1 MRVEGACCTGAAIW
15 RLTGRAG
22 VGYDAQPS
30 GDCFTDAGGRM
41 YCSKCGANV
50 EQGKPFCSACGQP
63 VTGYSVGSQGVAAP
77 ATSSAVPPAPSYSP
91 APLAQTYPVPAA
103 APTVAYA
110 GFWLR
115 FVALIIDFIII
126 YCVRALIF
134 LPFGIGMGMRGM
146 FHGTQPQS
154 PADLVPF
161 FATIIRIMIISTI
174 IQWLYFSLMESSAWQ
189 ATLGK
194 KALGL
199 TVTDLEGRRISF
211 GRATGRYFAKIIS
224 SLILFI
230 GYIMAGF
237 TEKKQALHDM
247 IAGTLVLRKL

>member
-1 MRVEGACCTGAAIW
+1 
-15 RLTGRAG
+15 
-22 VGYDAQPS
+22 
-30 GDCFTDAGGRM
+30 M

-50 EQGKPFCSACGQP
+50 PEGVAFCSACGQP
-63 VTGYSVGSQGVAAP
+63 IAGGATMLQPPAAVAP
-77 ATSSAVPPAPSYSP
+77 AYPPPPSP
-91 APLAQTYPVPAA
+91 AAWQAPVVAPAVV
-103 APTVAYA
+103 APTVGYA

-115 FVALIIDFIII
+115 FVAVIIDFIVI
-126 YCVRALIF
+126 YCVRAMIF
-134 LPFGIGMGMRGM
+134 LPFGIGMGMRGV
-146 FHGTQPQS
+146 FHGAQPQT
-154 PADLVPF
+154 PADLIPF
-161 FATIIRIMIISTI
+161 FATFIRIAIISTI
-174 IQWLYFSLMESSAWQ
+174 LQWLYFSLMESSAWQ

>member
-1 MRVEGACCTGAAIW
+1 
-15 RLTGRAG
+15 
-22 VGYDAQPS
+22 
-30 GDCFTDAGGRM
+30 M

-50 EQGKPFCSACGQP
+50 PDGAVFCAACGQP
-63 VTGYSVGSQGVAAP
+63 TPGHAAAEPNAGVSAAP
-77 ATSSAVPPAPSYSP
+77 LVTPPVTPVYTSPTQPTWQAPV
-91 APLAQTYPVPAA
+91 AQ
-103 APTVAYA
+103 PTVGYA

-115 FVALIIDFIII
+115 FVAVIIDGVLLYF
-126 YCVRALIF
+126 VRVILF
-134 LPFGIGMGMRGM
+134 MPFGLGMGMRGI
-146 FHGTQPQS
+146 FRGRPPQNIS
-154 PADLVPF
+154 DFMPF
-161 FATIIRIMIISTI
+161 VGLFIRIAIISSI
-174 IQWLYFSLMESSAWQ
+174 IQWLYFALMESSSWQ

-199 TVTDLEGRRISF
+199 EVTDLEGRRISF

-224 SLILFI
+224 TLILFI

>member
-1 MRVEGACCTGAAIW
+1 
-15 RLTGRAG
+15 
-22 VGYDAQPS
+22 
-30 GDCFTDAGGRM
+30 M
-41 YCSKCGANV
+41 YCSKCGASV
-50 EQGKPFCSACGQP
+50 PEGAVFCAACGQP
-63 VTGYSVGSQGVAAP
+63 VPGTSAVQPNLGGSSTPVVDPAASPVYTAPSQQSWQAPVAAARP
-77 ATSSAVPPAPSYSP
+77 I
-91 APLAQTYPVPAA
+91 
-103 APTVAYA
+103 VAYA

-115 FVALIIDFIII
+115 FVAIIIDGILLYF
-126 YCVRALIF
+126 VRKLLF
-134 LPFGIGMGMRGM
+134 LPFGMGMGMRGI
-146 FHGTQPQS
+146 FHGRPPQNFNDFI
-154 PADLVPF
+154 PYIGLM
-161 FATIIRIMIISTI
+161 IRVAIISSI
-174 IQWLYFSLMESSAWQ
+174 IQWLYFSIMESSGWQ

-224 SLILFI
+224 TLILCI

>member
-1 MRVEGACCTGAAIW
+1 MRNQAANV
-15 RLTGRAG
+15 LQ
-22 VGYDAQPS
+22 Y
-30 GDCFTDAGGRM
+30 AGGVM

-50 EQGKPFCSACGQP
+50 PEGVAFCPACGQP
-63 VTGYSVGSQGVAAP
+63 IAGGAA
-77 ATSSAVPPAPSYSP
+77 TLQPPAAVSP
-91 APLAQTYPVPAA
+91 TYAPPPPPPTWQAPVA
-103 APTVAYA
+103 APTVGYA

-126 YCVRALIF
+126 YCVRALIL

-146 FHGTQPQS
+146 FHGAQPQT
-154 PADLVPF
+154 PADFVPF
-161 FATIIRIMIISTI
+161 FATIIRIAIISTI
-174 IQWLYFSLMESSAWQ
+174 LQWLYFSLMESSAWQ

>member
-1 MRVEGACCTGAAIW
+1 
-15 RLTGRAG
+15 
-22 VGYDAQPS
+22 
-30 GDCFTDAGGRM
+30 M

-50 EQGKPFCSACGQP
+50 PEGAAFCAACGQRLPGASAVQPGPEATPEP
-63 VTGYSVGSQGVAAP
+63 VVIPA
-77 ATSSAVPPAPSYSP
+77 ATSIYTAPSQQTWQ
-91 APLAQTYPVPAA
+91 APVAVAQ
-103 APTVAYA
+103 PTVGYA

-115 FVALIIDFIII
+115 FVAVIIDGILLYF
-126 YCVRALIF
+126 VQKLLF
-134 LPFGIGMGMRGM
+134 LPFGLGMGMRGIL
-146 FHGTQPQS
+146 HGRHPQNFNDFI
-154 PADLVPF
+154 PYIGLV
-161 FATIIRIMIISTI
+161 IRVAIISAI
-174 IQWLYFSLMESSAWQ
+174 IKWLYFSIMESSSWQ

-224 SLILFI
+224 ALILFI